1 MNRSSLFPKPVNSRI
16 TASGTVDRRGT
27 ALARMVSG
35 ERVVISRRH
44 CHFESIAA
52 PSGRRDMRAL
62 QAARLAAKAR
72 SPFKSPAIRIVWC
85 GDRVGIWSW
94 PSDILAPLEGA
105 EFEAVPESVLDEPAE
120 GEVLRR
126 REGGYEGQVWR
137 AGHLVASRW
146 WDREPSEDQWA
157 RFVRAVPGQ
166 AGDAPVIE
174 SEDGTADVQGA
185 LTRLSEAASRAR
197 PRDYAALAVLLV
209 LVPFLYFAGQ
219 WVRASQQA
227 GALERELETL
237 ANSTSDVVA
246 ARAEALGIR
255 ADLQTYAGLLESPH
269 PASGLAVFAEAASG
283 FDATLQSFTVQDGS
297 IEIELSGQRDVPLA
311 DLVEQLE
318 ASPVLSEVRLEAG
331 SRINFWHIFATYEAG
346 EAG

>member
-1 MNRSSLFPKPVNSRI
+1 MNRSSPFPKPVSSRV
-16 TASGTVDRRGT
+16 TASGEIDRRGT

-35 ERVVISRRH
+35 ERVVISRCH
-44 CHFESIAA
+44 CHFESITA
-52 PSGRRDMRAL
+52 PSGGRDMRAL

-72 SPFKSPAIRIVWC
+72 SPFKSPAIRIVWS
-85 GDRVGIWSW
+85 GDRIGIWSW
-94 PSDILAPLEGA
+94 PSSILAPLEGA
-105 EFEAVPESVLDEPAE
+105 EFEAIPESLLDEPSE

-166 AGDAPVIE
+166 ASNAPATG
-174 SEDGTADVQGA
+174 SEDGTTDVQSA
-185 LTRLSEAASRAR
+185 LTRFSEAAARAR
-197 PRDYAALAVLLV
+197 PRDYAALAILLI

-227 GALERELETL
+227 ETLERELETL
-237 ANSTSDVVA
+237 ADSTSEVVA
-246 ARAEALGIR
+246 ARAAALGLR
-255 ADLQTYAGLLESPH
+255 ADLQTYASLMETPH
-269 PASGLAVFAEAASG
+269 PTSAMAVFAEAANG

-311 DLVEQLE
+311 DLVEELE
-318 ASPVLSEVRLEAG
+318 ASPVLSEVRLEAA
-331 SRINFWHIFATYEAG
+331 SRASFWRIYARYESG
-346 EAG
+346 EES

>member
-1 MNRSSLFPKPVNSRI
+1 MNRSSPFPKPVSSRV
-16 TASGTVDRRGT
+16 TAAGSIDRRGT
-27 ALARMVSG
+27 ALSRMVSG

-52 PSGRRDMRAL
+52 PSGQRDMRAL

-72 SPFKSPAIRIVWC
+72 SPFKSPAIRIVWS
-85 GDRVGIWSW
+85 GNRIGIWSW
-94 PSDILAPLEGA
+94 PSDILEPLDGA
-105 EFEAVPESVLDEPAE
+105 EFEAVPESLLDEPAE

-146 WDREPSEDQWA
+146 WDREPSEDQWT
-157 RFVRAVPGQ
+157 RFVRAVPSQ
-166 AGDAPVIE
+166 TTDAPAAANA
-174 SEDGTADVQGA
+174 EDSADFQSA

-227 GALERELETL
+227 DALERELATL
-237 ANSTSDVVA
+237 AESTSDVVA
-246 ARAEALGIR
+246 ARATTLDLR
-255 ADLQTYAGLLESPH
+255 ADLQTYAGLLEAPH
-269 PASGLAVFAEAASG
+269 PASAMAVFAEAASG
-283 FDATLQSFTVQDGS
+283 FDATLQSFTVRDGS

-318 ASPVLSEVRLEAG
+318 ASPVLSEVRLEAA
-331 SRINFWHIFATYEAG
+331 SRMNYWRIFATYETGGAN
-346 EAG
+346 